1 MLAYALGHRKE
12 RFGTVAARMR
22 PQIIAIGLLLGLSGC
37 ATDSSP
43 IGEAGPSLYGQ
54 LSVAIVEAKDPGGK
68 FNAGVFDDMTK
79 LLVAN
84 FGTVTMAKSLE
95 EAKAGKADLIAVLSV
110 DSDPSTNIF
119 AGARVDVHARFLTAD
134 NTVLEELHAYGSQM
148 PRPFLMPYEVNEASR
163 QDARQEMQKALLA
176 SGKLAEFAKAKS
188 SGLLAGSKPAAF
200 KTPAPGLIRSDVDMP
215 TYRVHENPN
224 NYAVVVGIEKYADLP
239 DAEFAL
245 RDADAVRQHLLAMG
259 YPSRN
264 VIYLTGQN
272 ATRASIHKYLREW
285 LPRNVRSDSRVFF
298 YYSGHGAPD
307 PKTGEAYLVPWDG
320 DPRFLET
327 TAYPVRDLYGALDK
341 LPARDVIVA
350 LDACFSGAGGR
361 SVLAK
366 GARPMGIAVS
376 PGVLPHGKLV
386 LFGAAS
392 GDEITSTLDDQG
404 HGIFT
409 YYFLKGLSGSAKTP
423 SGAITLKGLF
433 DYLKPLVQD
442 AARRQNRDQTPVLHG
457 LQQDRVLVRLE

>member
-1 MLAYALGHRKE
+1 M
-12 RFGTVAARMR
+12 VAVRSR
-22 PQIIAIGLLLGLSGC
+22 SQIIAIGLLFGLAGC

-43 IGEAGPSLYGQ
+43 VGEARPSPYGQ
-54 LSVAIVEAKDPGGK
+54 LSVAVVEGKDLGGK

-84 FGTVTMAKSLE
+84 FGTVMMAKTVE
-95 EAKAGKADLIAVLSV
+95 EATAAKPDLIAVLSV
-110 DSDPSTNIF
+110 DSDVATHIF
-119 AGARVDVHARFLTAD
+119 ANGRVDVHARFLTPD
-134 NTVLEELHAYGSQM
+134 NQIFEELHAHGTQRA
-148 PRPFLMPYEVNEASR
+148 RPFLQPYEINEASR
-163 QDARQEMQKALLA
+163 SKAREQMQAALA
-176 SGKLAEFAKAKS
+176 NSVKLAEFAKAKS
-188 SGLLAGSKPAAF
+188 SGLLAGSKPATL
-200 KTPAPGLIRSDVDMP
+200 KTPAPGLMRSDVDTP
-215 TYRVHENPN
+215 TYRVLENPN

-245 RDADAVRQHLLAMG
+245 RDADAVRRHLLAMG

-341 LPARDVIVA
+341 LPAGDVIVA

-366 GARPMGIAVS
+366 GARPMGITVS
-376 PGVLPHGKLV
+376 PEALPHGKLV

-423 SGAITLKGLF
+423 SGAVTLKGLF

-442 AARRQNRDQTPVLHG
+442 AARRQNRDQTPVLYG
-457 LQQDRVLVRLE
+457 PQQDRVLVRLE